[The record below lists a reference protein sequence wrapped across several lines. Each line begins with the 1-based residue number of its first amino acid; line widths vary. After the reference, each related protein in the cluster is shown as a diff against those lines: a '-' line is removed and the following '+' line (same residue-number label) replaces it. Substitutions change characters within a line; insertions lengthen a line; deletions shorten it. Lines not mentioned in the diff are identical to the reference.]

1 MALESRNAYGW
12 SGQSVGYR
20 SAKELAKWQVAYRTA
35 SGGFGIV
42 GWVCLF
48 VRKED
53 AVAFGE
59 KFKAEHDYVTEIIIQ
74 HPSKCYS
81 AY

>member
-1 MALESRNAYGW
+1 MTLESRNAYGW
-12 SGQSVGYR
+12 SGQSTGYR
-20 SAKELAKWQVAYRTA
+20 SKKEQAKWQVAYRTTD
-35 SGGFGIV
+35 GGFGIC

-48 VRKED
+48 DRKED

-59 KFKAEHDYVTEIIIQ
+59 KFKAEKSYVAEIIVQ